1 MSGQFRDK
9 RTRFFAVVQNA
20 VDRFGNRHLD
30 VEFLVD
36 LCDAFARVV
45 TFGYHVHL
53 HLRRLYRVAF
63 ADHQSE
69 PAVAA
74 ELGVGSYQQVAQ
86 VGRCE
91 SVSLGRVG
99 LFHKT
104 RHLHGT
110 VGDQYREEIVAVTEA
125 DADTY
130 RDGIDVF
137 QNRSIFRTVN
147 IGRMADVDVRGADL
161 FTEGER
167 IFHLFADHG
176 QVREPLEGHLFGVA
190 RSADDA
196 QLVERD
202 AVAAVTVT

>member
-1 MSGQFRDK
+1 MALLAIS
-9 RTRFFAVVQNA
+9 
-20 VDRFGNRHLD
+20 
-30 VEFLVD
+30 
-36 LCDAFARVV
+36 
-45 TFGYHVHL
+45 
-53 HLRRLYRVAF
+53 
-63 ADHQSE
+63 
-69 PAVAA
+69 
-74 ELGVGSYQQVAQ
+74 
-86 VGRCE
+86 
-91 SVSLGRVG
+91 
-99 LFHKT
+99 
-104 RHLHGT
+104 
-110 VGDQYREEIVAVTEA
+110 
-125 DADTY
+125 TY

-202 AVAAVTVT
+202 AVAAVDVFGDGHVILRYDAFDRRDDEFVLQRYRQRLAGRFQVDGRHGQDQHIGFGNDRVDVV